1 MGAHLVRNEGVAG
14 SSPAGST
21 SSTDQ
26 RRACTRHGTSPR
38 RHLPRRRWAC
48 TRWRFAGR
56 GGTARSP
63 CAGRACSASG
73 SAPRWHR
80 GGSGFDPRQ
89 VHGFAAFAA
98 LQQGADRFRP
108 GRLIVRVEPGKV
120 TSPRQHAWH
129 QEAPT
134 ASTSPPKGGASP
146 AGRSCP
152 EPTGRRK
159 QDLPAAPSRPWTR
172 AGTSSGRQAE
182 HRTPTPRVPGDPGR
196 VTLVRI
202 LFGSSWLGTRVRLPP
217 APPPAAVGR
226 PSGPRSHRGARTG
239 STATTAR
246 CRGSRL
252 NSDERAAERR
262 PACEPGGGDW
272 TWANW

>member
-14 SSPAGST
+14 SSPAGSA

-38 RHLPRRRWAC
+38 RHPPRRRWAC

-63 CAGRACSASG
+63 CAERACSASG

-89 VHGFAAFAA
+89 VHGFAGLPAF
-98 LQQGADRFRP
+98 QQGADRFRP
-108 GRLIVRVEPGKV
+108 GRLTVRVEPGKV

-134 ASTSPPKGGASP
+134 ASTSPSKGRRVPGRAVLPRADRASQAGLTRRAEPTVGARGDTFRP
-146 AGRSCP
+146 ASQAPHPDPSSARRSGSGNAREDP
-152 EPTGRRK
+152 LRFVLARHAGSTPASSTTGRRR
-159 QDLPAAPSRPWTR
+159 PAIRPALAPRCPD
-172 AGTSSGRQAE
+172 GLDGN
-182 HRTPTPRVPGDPGR
+182 HRTVP
-196 VTLVRI
+196 
-202 LFGSSWLGTRVRLPP
+202 WL
-217 APPPAAVGR
+217 APEQRRAR
-226 PSGPRSHRGARTG
+226 P
-239 STATTAR
+239 
-246 CRGSRL
+246 
-252 NSDERAAERR
+252 
-262 PACEPGGGDW
+262 
-272 TWANW
+272 